1 MQTVKVYG
9 RENCEDT
16 RHTLAYLDSI
26 EIRYEYVDIDEDAE
40 GMEFV
45 ERQNSGKQR
54 TPTLDIDGRILAEP
68 SDAELE
74 SVLKEKQLA

>member
-26 EIRYEYVDIDEDAE
+26 GIHYEYVDINEDAE